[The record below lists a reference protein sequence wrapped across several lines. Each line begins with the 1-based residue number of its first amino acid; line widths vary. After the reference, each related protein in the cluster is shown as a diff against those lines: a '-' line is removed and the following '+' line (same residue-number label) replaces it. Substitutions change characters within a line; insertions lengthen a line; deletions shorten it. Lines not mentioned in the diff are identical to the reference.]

1 MFKQT
6 IAIAALWGQF
16 LQELR
21 IRPNITVLLIAL
33 LNALSVAQVVAQA
46 EQQQTRTTQVRQS
59 GPWSPPSFQEK
70 QLKPSLLLRGS
81 GMSYMR
87 TVGLAPN
94 ANTRSRHR
102 TARKITNTVGTI
114 VGVVRSILPAK
125 SDLRSQNLGASA
137 IGTFLSRFCW

>member
-1 MFKQT
+1 M
-6 IAIAALWGQF
+6 
-16 LQELR
+16 
-21 IRPNITVLLIAL
+21 RPIITVVLIAL
-33 LNALSVAQVVAQA
+33 LNALTVTQVVAQA
-46 EQQQTRTTQVRQS
+46 QQQQPATTQVRQS
-59 GPWSPPSFQEK
+59 GPWLPPRLQAKVWKPVLSHRPSGGFCNRSPIMPEP
-70 QLKPSLLLRGS
+70 LCH
-81 GMSYMR
+81 MR